1 MYDYPFANEENN
13 MFKEWINNT
22 EDWLEKLNA
31 EKFEG
36 CKYLSKPV
44 NRLIFARNTYKCDKI
59 EEYVMKNMKTR
70 HLDGVV
76 DELMLI
82 LEIATMTDEEFDKRA
97 LLLDQLRYKFIG
109 MGNKKM
115 VAKLNANEQ
124 KRNTYRKLW
133 KGVEIKT
140 LDHMFKNIIEQY
152 DIFYDGIVENRS
164 EAGKKGSPKKCVTI
178 TKDMKQ
184 KNLDKYNLK
193 VGQQFDSC
201 SALAEYCNV
210 SAQHAK

>member
-1 MYDYPFANEENN
+1 
-13 MFKEWINNT
+13 
-22 EDWLEKLNA
+22 
-31 EKFEG
+31 
-36 CKYLSKPV
+36 
-44 NRLIFARNTYKCDKI
+44 
-59 EEYVMKNMKTR
+59 
-70 HLDGVV
+70 
-76 DELMLI
+76 
-82 LEIATMTDEEFDKRA
+82 
-97 LLLDQLRYKFIG
+97 

-133 KGVEIKT
+133 KGVELKT

-152 DIFYDGIVENRS
+152 DIFYDAVVENRA

-178 TKDMKQ
+178 TDKMKQ

-201 SALAEYCNV
+201 TALAEYCSVSPKSASARLLRHPNV
-210 SAQHAK
+210 LFSYSS